1 MDGQIFFAFSGEHL
15 NLFTLLR
22 DYYKI
27 GQTVQQ
33 PQQQQCSE
41 NLQFFV
47 SGHVEPQ
54 VAYRH

>member
-1 MDGQIFFAFSGEHL
+1 MAIFFFHFLGNIY

-22 DYYKI
+22 DYYRI
-27 GQTVQQ
+27 GLTVQ
-33 PQQQQCSE
+33 QQQQCSE
-41 NLQFFV
+41 NLHFFFV